1 MKKTVVL
8 LAAFFT
14 LSTAFVSCRDQK
26 NATETEDVNIQEEGD
41 IENAAEDV
49 GDALDNAAKETGD
62 AVEKAAQETGDA
74 AKEGWNEVKEN
85 TGTGGTDDM

>member
-1 MKKTVVL
+1 M
-8 LAAFFT
+8 LAVFFT

-26 NATETEDVNIQEEGD
+26 KTTETEDLNIQEEGD

-49 GDALDNAAKETGD
+49 GDALENAAEETGK
-62 AVEKAAQETGDA
+62 AVENAAQETGDA
-74 AKEGWNEVKEN
+74 VEEGWNEVKEN